1 MFIVNWYKLLL
12 LSRVVCVGGDGIVHE
27 VVNGLLEKFHGNVG
41 IDLVDGTLPEK
52 FNALP
57 LNIRIGIIPAG
68 TSFGPVAEFYDILFS
83 FGFIQTLCNYIN
95 ILESQ
100 SCNL

>member
-1 MFIVNWYKLLL
+1 MGRARLGVLPNCRSFYLRWGGM
-12 LSRVVCVGGDGIVHE
+12 CWGDGIVHE
-27 VVNGLLEKFHGNVG
+27 VVNGLLEKSHGNVG

-68 TSFGPVAEFYDILFS
+68 STEVIVYSAQAQMIL
-83 FGFIQTLCNYIN
+83 
-95 ILESQ
+95 
-100 SCNL
+100 